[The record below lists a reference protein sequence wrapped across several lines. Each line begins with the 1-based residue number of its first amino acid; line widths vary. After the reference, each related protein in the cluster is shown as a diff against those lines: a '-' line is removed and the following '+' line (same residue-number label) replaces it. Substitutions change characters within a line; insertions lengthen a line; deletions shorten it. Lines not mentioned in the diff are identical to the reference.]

1 MPGPFAPPTEAE
13 AAEAREHLR
22 RAERAA
28 LASRRIPEG
37 AEGREVDS
45 AAVVG
50 FGVMGR
56 GISLSFAAAGIPA
69 AVFEPSDAAWAA
81 GVRAVEGTLARAA
94 AKGRIGEADAEARR
108 RLIRRAERVED
119 LAGADF
125 FVEAVFEDYEA
136 KARVF
141 RELDRAAP
149 PGAVLATNTSSLDV
163 DRLAAAT
170 KRPEAVLGT
179 HFFSPAQVMR
189 LLEVVIADRT
199 SGEAAATAMRLA
211 RRLGKAPVP
220 VGVADG
226 FVGNRMLYA
235 YRREADLLL
244 LEGSLPEA
252 VDRALR
258 EFGFAMGPYEVAD
271 LAGLDI
277 GAAVRKRQ
285 AEEARRRGLPAPP
298 PAVADRL
305 VEQGRLGQKTGRGF
319 YRYAPGDRTSR
330 PDPAVREVIGAA
342 SVAAG
347 YDRRP
352 VPADEIRRRC
362 LAALVREG
370 EAVLEAGVAERPGDV
385 DVIWTLGYG
394 FPAERGG
401 PMYWAGVRDGTG
413 GG

>member
-1 MPGPFAPPTEAE
+1 MTGPFAPPSEAE
-13 AAEAREHLR
+13 AAGAREHLR

-28 LASRRIPEG
+28 LVSRRIPEG
-37 AEGREVDS
+37 AAGREVGA

-69 AVFEPSDAAWAA
+69 AVFEPSDASWAA

-94 AKGRIGEADAEARR
+94 AKGRIGEADAAARR
-108 RLIRRAERVED
+108 RLIRRAARVED
-119 LAGADF
+119 LAAADF

-170 KRPEAVLGT
+170 ERPEAVLGT

-199 SGEAAATAMRLA
+199 SGETAATAMRLA

-244 LEGSLPEA
+244 LEGSLPEQ

-277 GAAVRKRQ
+277 GAAVRRRQ

-298 PAVADRL
+298 PAAADRL

-319 YRYAPGDRTSR
+319 YRYAPGDRTPR
-330 PDPAVREVIGAA
+330 PDPEVRAVVGAA
-342 SVAAG
+342 SAEAG

-352 VPADEIRRRC
+352 VSADEIRRRC

-370 EAVLEAGVAERPGDV
+370 EAVLEAGIAERPGDV
-385 DVIWTLGYG
+385 DVVWTLGYG
-394 FPAERGG
+394 FPADRGG
-401 PMYWAGVRDGTG
+401 PMYWAGVRDETEGA
-413 GG
+413 

>member
-1 MPGPFAPPTEAE
+1 MTGPFTPPTEAE
-13 AAEAREHLR
+13 AAEARERLR
-22 RAERAA
+22 RAERGA
-28 LASRRIPEG
+28 LTSRRIPDG
-37 AEGREVDS
+37 AEAREVRA

-56 GISLSFAAAGIPA
+56 GISLAFAAAGIPA
-69 AVFEPSDAAWAA
+69 AVFEPSGAAWAA

-108 RLIRRAERVED
+108 RLIRRAERIED
-119 LAGADF
+119 LSGADF

-149 PGAVLATNTSSLDV
+149 PEAVLATNTSSLDV
-163 DRLAAAT
+163 NRLAAAT
-170 KRPEAVLGT
+170 ERPEAVLGA

-199 SGEAAATAMRLA
+199 SGETAATAMRLG

-220 VGVADG
+220 VGVGDG

-244 LEGSLPEA
+244 LEGALPEE
-252 VDRALR
+252 VDGALR

-277 GAAVRKRQ
+277 GAAVRRRQ

-319 YRYAPGDRTSR
+319 YRYEPGDRTPR
-330 PDPAVREVIGAA
+330 PDPAVRAVIG
-342 SVAAG
+342 STSEAAG
-347 YDRRP
+347 YVRRP
-352 VPADEIRRRC
+352 VSPDEIRRRC

-370 EAVLEAGVAERPGDV
+370 RAVLDAGIAERPGDV

-394 FPAERGG
+394 FPRDRGG
-401 PMYWAGVRDGTG
+401 PMYWAGVKG
-413 GG
+413 

>member
-1 MPGPFAPPTEAE
+1 MTGPFTPPTEAE

-22 RAERAA
+22 RAESAA
-28 LASRRIPEG
+28 FASRRIPEG
-37 AEGREVDS
+37 AEGREVES

-69 AVFEPSDAAWAA
+69 AVFEPSDEAWAA

-94 AKGRIGEADAEARR
+94 AKGRIGEADAAARR
-108 RLIRRAERVED
+108 RLIRRAERMEA

-141 RELDRAAP
+141 RELDRVAP

-163 DRLAAAT
+163 ARLAAAT
-170 KRPEAVLGT
+170 KRPEAVVGT

-199 SGEAAATAMRLA
+199 SGETAATAMRLG

-235 YRREADLLL
+235 YRREADRLL
-244 LEGSLPEA
+244 LEGSLPEEA
-252 VDRALR
+252 DRALR

-285 AEEARRRGLPAPP
+285 SDEARRRGFPAPP

-319 YRYAPGDRTSR
+319 YRYAPGDRTPR
-330 PDPAVREVIGAA
+330 PDPAVRVVIG
-342 SVAAG
+342 SSSTTAG
-347 YDRRP
+347 YRRRP
-352 VPADEIRRRC
+352 VSADEIRRRC

-370 EAVLEAGVAERPGDV
+370 EAVLEAGIAERPGDV

-394 FPAERGG
+394 FPRDRGG
-401 PMYWAGVRDGTG
+401 PMYWAGIRG
-413 GG
+413 